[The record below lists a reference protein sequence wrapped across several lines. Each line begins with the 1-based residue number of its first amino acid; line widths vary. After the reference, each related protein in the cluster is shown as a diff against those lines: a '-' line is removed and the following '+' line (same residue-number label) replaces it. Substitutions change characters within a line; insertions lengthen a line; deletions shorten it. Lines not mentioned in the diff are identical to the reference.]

1 MLPAVKNPS
10 YKSVNSSAIRSLI
23 PNLIPPLVKVVLPS
37 PKKSTS
43 SIKLTDKNIYP

>member
-23 PNLIPPLVKVVLPS
+23 PPLVKVVLPS
-37 PKKSTS
+37 PKKSTAPV
-43 SIKLTDKNIYP
+43 KLTDKNI